1 MSFAALAWAQQQ
13 PIVIKFSH
21 VVAEDTPKG
30 RSAQYFKKLAEERTG
45 GRVKVEVYA
54 NSTLYKDK
62 EELDALQLGSV
73 QMLAPTFSK
82 FGPLGL
88 REFEAFDLP
97 YLFDNLE
104 EAKKVTQGPVGKAML
119 DKLSAKGVAGLAF
132 WDNAF
137 KQVTANKPLR
147 KPEDYRALKIRIQP
161 SKVTD
166 AQFRALGANPQVLP
180 FSEVY
185 QALQTGVVDAQ
196 DNPYS
201 NIDTQKFYEVQKY
214 LMVTDHGYH
223 GYVLIANKKF
233 WDGLPPDIRKIMDGV
248 VNDTTA
254 YFEEVAKKDDAEAKA
269 HILATK
275 KIQLIE
281 LTPEEKRAMKKAMLK
296 VHRDFE
302 GKIGKS
308 TIESIYQATGFDPNK
323 L

>member
-1 MSFAALAWAQQQ
+1 
-13 PIVIKFSH
+13 
-21 VVAEDTPKG
+21 
-30 RSAQYFKKLAEERTG
+30 
-45 GRVKVEVYA
+45 
-54 NSTLYKDK
+54 
-62 EELDALQLGSV
+62 
-73 QMLAPTFSK
+73 
-82 FGPLGL
+82 
-88 REFEAFDLP
+88 
-97 YLFDNLE
+97 
-104 EAKKVTQGPVGKAML
+104 
-119 DKLSAKGVAGLAF
+119 
-132 WDNAF
+132 
-137 KQVTANKPLR
+137 
-147 KPEDYRALKIRIQP
+147 
-161 SKVTD
+161 
-166 AQFRALGANPQVLP
+166 
-180 FSEVY
+180 
-185 QALQTGVVDAQ
+185 VVDAQ

-223 GYVLIANKKF
+223 GYVLIANRKF

-281 LTPEEKRAMKKAMLK
+281 LTPDEKRAMKKAMLK